1 MPGKPAKPVK
11 PAKPP
16 NPTKNMLWVPGGTFL
31 MGSADHYPE
40 ERPVHTARVDPL
52 WMDQH
57 PVTVREFRRFVRDTG
72 HVTVAETA
80 PKAEEFPDA
89 DPSQLVP
96 GSLVFT
102 PPAHPVRL
110 DDYRAWWSW
119 MPAAQWRRPQGP
131 GSTLDGLE
139 QHPVT
144 HVAYADALAYAAWA
158 GKELPTEAEW
168 EHAARGG
175 LEGAT
180 YTWGDEFAPRGRM
193 MANTWQ
199 GDFPVHNDLL
209 DGYDRTSPVG
219 SFAPNGYGLVDMAG
233 NVWEWTCQDYTSS
246 HAAETTSSST
256 TGTGGC
262 CAAAA
267 GARARAPDVGGG
279 ERAAP
284 QGGQGR
290 VPSLRPQLLPALPAG
305 GAPGPDHRHLDQPS
319 RLPLHHSRVRLTF
332 QG

>member
-1 MPGKPAKPVK
+1 M
-11 PAKPP
+11 
-16 NPTKNMLWVPGGTFL
+16 
-31 MGSADHYPE
+31 
-40 ERPVHTARVDPL
+40 
-52 WMDQH
+52 
-57 PVTVREFRRFVRDTG
+57 
-72 HVTVAETA
+72 
-80 PKAEEFPDA
+80 
-89 DPSQLVP
+89 P

-102 PPAHPVRL
+102 PPSHPVRL

-144 HVAYADALAYAAWA
+144 HIAYADALAYAAWA

-180 YTWGDEFAPRGRM
+180 YAWGDEFAPRGRM

-199 GDFPVHNDLL
+199 GDFPVHNELL

-246 HAAETTSSST
+246 HAAETGSSVA
-256 TGTGGC
+256 GTGAASC
-262 CAAAA
+262 CGPQRGAGPALPTAADQ
-267 GARARAPDVGGG
+267 RP
-279 ERAAP
+279 AP
-284 QGGQGR
+284 QGDQGR
-290 VPSLRPQLLPALPAG
+290 FPPLRAELLPALPAG
-305 GAPGPDHRHLDQPS
+305 GTPGADHRHLHEPS
-319 RLPLHHSRVRLTF
+319 RLPVHHPRVRLTF